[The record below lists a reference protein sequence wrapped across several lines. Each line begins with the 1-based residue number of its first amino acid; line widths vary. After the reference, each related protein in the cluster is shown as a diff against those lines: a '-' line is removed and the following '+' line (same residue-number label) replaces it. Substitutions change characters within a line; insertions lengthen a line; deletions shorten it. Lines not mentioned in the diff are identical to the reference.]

1 MLNIG
6 LTEMKHMGRGVL
18 QETYKVLQQAANFVA
33 TFITVKG
40 IDKVS
45 ILVVPIF
52 EYILLKSDV
61 PPSFIRNLIIH
72 IETFKDVKASF
83 KWIRIGNILP
93 VAWDKSLLKTARNI
107 VSIATGIL
115 SVDRYFD
122 TVGIP
127 LFGLN
132 TLTQLPLKKIL
143 SVVRGVIGIAEHT
156 FNLIKFHKE
165 LSKLEQKKV
174 SLSNFSEKIISD
186 THKEKIEDEKKK
198 MEKKF
203 SEIDAKLGNILVSG
217 RDPSNKFTTL
227 VTQHKEAA
235 KTLNSKENLKKMS
248 LTLDFL
254 QKALEIAAL
263 ETQVNTKKIQAKVT
277 ATLKQSEQLQLM
289 PESKFIEYKKFVYE
303 GRIKGKREDC
313 TKSWIS
319 IAVKVIKIILTLPII
334 FKSIYGI
341 QVALDVLNLSSED
354 LFNEGLVYASIC
366 SGFAISTKFYYKD
379 AHPKRRDLTPLE
391 FLAVKL

>member
-6 LTEMKHMGRGVL
+6 LTEIKHMGRVAL
-18 QETYKVLQQAANFVA
+18 QKAYGALQQAADFVA

-45 ILVVPIF
+45 TLAIPIF
-52 EYILLKSDV
+52 EYILLKSDA

-93 VAWDKSLLKTARNI
+93 VTWDKSLLKTARNI

-143 SVVRGVIGIAEHT
+143 SVARGVIGIAEHT
-156 FNLIKFHKE
+156 FNLMKFHKE

-174 SLSNFSEKIISD
+174 SLSNFSVKVSDGDDYKYKITNRITTRFS
-186 THKEKIEDEKKK
+186 KIESLHRILERNPKGTYKKLITQY
-198 MEKKF
+198 KKTA
-203 SEIDAKLGNILVSG
+203 E
-217 RDPSNKFTTL
+217 TL
-227 VTQHKEAA
+227 DSTVAM
-235 KTLNSKENLKKMS
+235 KKMS
-248 LTLDFL
+248 QTLDFL
-254 QKALEIAAL
+254 QKALEIASL
-263 ETQVNTKKIQAKVT
+263 ETQTNAEKIQTKVT
-277 ATLKQSEQLQLM
+277 AALNQAAQLQLM
-289 PESKFIEYKKFVYE
+289 TEEDFGNYKRFVYD
-303 GRIKGKREDC
+303 GRIKGKEEDC
-313 TKSWIS
+313 IKSWIS
-319 IAVKVIKIILTLPII
+319 IAIKVIKIILTLPII

-341 QVALDVLNLSSED
+341 QVALEALNLPSEEF
-354 LFNEGLVYASIC
+354 FNEGLIYASIC
-366 SGFAISTKFYYKD
+366 SGFAISSKFYYKD
-379 AHPKRRDLTPLE
+379 THPKHRDLTPLE
-391 FLAVKL
+391 FLERNAVPR